1 MADKASLRVTVV
13 AVDRSVWAGEAT
25 SVVVKTVEG
34 DMGILPGHEPVL
46 ALLKDGVVRIET
58 ADGGAVRVAV
68 SGGFFAV
75 DSNRVSV
82 LAERAKLASE
92 VDVEDTKRRLA
103 QARDDQ
109 DSRLA
114 RELEVHIEAA
124 AAHIR

>member
-103 QARDDQ
+103 QARDGQ

-114 RELEVHIEAA
+114 RELEVHIEDA